1 MTESSAKT
9 VTRLLNEWQA
19 GDSAALERLV
29 PLVYA
34 ELRRMARR
42 RMAHEGPGHTLQS
55 TALVHEAFLRLAGQ
69 RQMSWQNRAQF
80 FGIAAQLMRR
90 ILVDHARRRR
100 RVKRGADAVHVSLD
114 GVAATPG
121 ERAPDPIDVL
131 TLEDALRRLEA
142 IDSRQMKI
150 VELRYFAGL
159 SIEETSETLGLSP
172 ATVKREWAMARAW
185 LSRQMKSS
193 PVVVR
198 SASQG
203 D

>member
-9 VTRLLNEWQA
+9 VTRLLNQWQS
-19 GDSAALERLV
+19 GDAVAFEQLV

-42 RMAHEGPGHTLQS
+42 RMAHEGQDHTLQS
-55 TALVHEAFLRLAGQ
+55 TALVHEAFLRLVGQ

-100 RVKRGADAVHVSLD
+100 RVKRGADAVHVSVDALT
-114 GVAATPG
+114 APLHA
-121 ERAPDPIDVL
+121 RAPDPVDVL
-131 TLEDALRRLEA
+131 TLEDALKRLEA
-142 IDSRQMKI
+142 IDPRQMKI

-159 SIEETSETLGLSP
+159 SIEETSSALELSP

-185 LSRQMKSS
+185 LNRRMRSPAVAGPGSR
-193 PVVVR
+193 
-198 SASQG
+198 